1 MSLTFK
7 LLSLVI
13 RTAAKPIGNYIK
25 RQAKEHDGFRR
36 FAVAQAQRV
45 HRIDMRMR
53 LGILHDPE
61 AQQRMHDRQKKAADE
76 KKRQQETPTVRTE
89 EEQKKYDE
97 QKAKDEADGKKE
109 EEKPQKVKI
118 RPLSEARAIELGA
131 NFFSEAFIFAVAVG
145 ILLAETWRSRKK
157 ESSQR
162 NDVAERLEQLETEV
176 ESLRAKLDPDLET
189 LHDLSERIK
198 AAKKAR
204 QSASWYNPL
213 TWGRRDA
220 EDTAIMEEEHD
231 IGKQTKDEEAI
242 VPIRKAKAIAEQGAG
257 SEKEKKAKEA
267 MVEQAREAE
276 KGSQEKTKGDAKPP
290 TRVDSV
296 TASTKER

>member
-61 AQQRMHDRQKKAADE
+61 AQQRMHERQKKAADE
-76 KKRQQETPTVRTE
+76 KKRQQEAPTVRTA

-109 EEKPQKVKI
+109 EEKPHKVKI

-131 NFFSEAFIFAVAVG
+131 NFFSEAFVFAVALG
-145 ILLAETWRSRKK
+145 LILVETLRSRNK
-157 ESSQR
+157 ESSR
-162 NDVAERLEQLETEV
+162 RDEVAERLDQLESEV

-198 AAKKAR
+198 AAKRSR
-204 QSASWYNPL
+204 QSASWYNPMS
-213 TWGRRDA
+213 WGRRDA

-231 IGKQTKDEEAI
+231 MGKRPTTEEEVI
-242 VPIRKAKAIAEQGAG
+242 VPIRKAKAIADKSAE
-257 SEKEKKAKEA
+257 SEKEKRAKEA
-267 MVEQAREAE
+267 VVEQAREGDKKSEE
-276 KGSQEKTKGDAKPP
+276 KVNPP
-290 TRVDSV
+290 ARVDSV